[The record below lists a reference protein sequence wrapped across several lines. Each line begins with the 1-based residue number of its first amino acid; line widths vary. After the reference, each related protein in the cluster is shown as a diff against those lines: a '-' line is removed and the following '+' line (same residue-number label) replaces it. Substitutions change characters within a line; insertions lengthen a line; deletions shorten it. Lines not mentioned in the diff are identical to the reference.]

1 MSDAFDDFKAWYDS
15 MQSSGRQQEMA
26 EDLARVRRN
35 IDDAARIM
43 GDLRHGRIGK
53 AEAVRLAKE
62 LEERTYKQFQ

>member
-15 MQSSGRQQEMA
+15 MQSSGRQQEME
-26 EDLARVRRN
+26 EDLAKVRRN

-43 GDLRHGRIGK
+43 GDLHHGRISK

-62 LEERTYKQFQ
+62 LKERTYKQFQ